1 VKPVLLAALSVLL
14 LGGSKHVLAS
24 LLWDW
29 SCTGPGVNASGNITT
44 DDRPDA
50 HGFYRIIGITGTA
63 NGEMI
68 TGLQATGTAIPGN
81 SGSPVDNLIALSEP
95 HLTSHGFGFAV
106 SNGEFHNPFF
116 EKDYLDYI
124 SIPPYVDGAGA
135 EPAIHF
141 VAALAPGRVR

>member
-1 VKPVLLAALSVLL
+1 VKPVLLAALSALL
-14 LGGSKHVLAS
+14 LGGSNHVLAS

-29 SCTGPGVNASGNITT
+29 SYTGPGVNASGNLTT

-50 HGFYRIIGITGTA
+50 HGFYRIIGITGTV
-63 NGEMI
+63 NGGII

-81 SGSPVDNLIALSEP
+81 SGFSVDNLVAMAGP
-95 HLTSHGFGFAV
+95 QLTPHGFGFAV

-116 EKDYLDYI
+116 DKDYLDYI
-124 SIPPYVDGAGA
+124 SVPPYVDGAGA

-141 VAALAPGRVR
+141 TAAIAPGRER